1 MCSRSA
7 LHPRSLARRPE
18 PRRPAPPPGG
28 PSARWR
34 LRSKGSHP
42 AGWSARRHGGSVPCR
57 RLRRR
62 QGFYTVSSSPPR
74 REPSGRRPPA
84 EEGSGPPGPPD
95 GSGPGKSR
103 FPHGTLW
110 GIGICCG
117 NAPGFSPPKSH
128 PPGCPNLQCGSARL
142 ERVAVWPAVLPYR
155 RDGGSHSR
163 RICRNRGSPEGH
175 APGRS
180 VNLHEF
186 PQGVGF
192 HDPRDSQVNPL
203 PPDGPGHEDHG
214 AVQPDDAIAL
224 AGIAFHQS
232 GVDLAAFQV
241 FHRSGAYASHFSSSC
256 RSSAAYLARD
266 LLSRPLLRLMN
277 SVSIL
282 PTEARR
288 S

>member
-1 MCSRSA
+1 M
-7 LHPRSLARRPE
+7 
-18 PRRPAPPPGG
+18 
-28 PSARWR
+28 
-34 LRSKGSHP
+34 
-42 AGWSARRHGGSVPCR
+42 
-57 RLRRR
+57 
-62 QGFYTVSSSPPR
+62 
-74 REPSGRRPPA
+74 
-84 EEGSGPPGPPD
+84 
-95 GSGPGKSR
+95 GPGLEKAD
-103 FPHGTLW
+103 FPMGPYGVLAFVAVMLRVFRPQNLIHLDVRTSNAGQRVLNALPFGPQFFRIGEMAEVTAAAFAVIGAVRKGTL
-110 GIGICCG
+110 
-117 NAPGFSPPKSH
+117 
-128 PPGCPNLQCGSARL
+128 R
-142 ERVAVWPAVLPYR
+142 
-155 RDGGSHSR
+155 GG
-163 RICRNRGSPEGH
+163 
-175 APGRS
+175 S

-277 SVSIL
+277 SVSML